1 MHGTLQ
7 VQQIVAL
14 APQERQTLLFSATMT
29 EDVEQL
35 VHASLRRPLRL
46 AADTADRAPSTLTQ
60 EIVRL
65 KVLQLISSAMKGL
78 HGLQPHQASKR
89 SDLML
94 ILLRLI
100 CTIRTCR
107 FMCWTES
114 KYQSSSIASSNAGS
128 SDS

>member
-1 MHGTLQ
+1 M
-7 VQQIVAL
+7 QQIVAL

-65 KVLQLISSAMKGL
+65 KVSQLISSAMTGL
-78 HGLQPHQASKR
+78 HGLQLHQASKR
-89 SDLML
+89 SDLIDTSL
-94 ILLRLI
+94 QLV
-100 CTIRTCR
+100 CTIPACR
-107 FMCWTES
+107 LMCRINS
-114 KYQSSSIASSNAGS
+114 KFATSSNASSVAGS
-128 SDS
+128 SSS